1 MSRGRPLALV
11 DITYEELGEYVGR
24 KGLVKVSKAW
34 LVNLTGDFEPC
45 SDTATQDE
53 VNDINEAISQEV
65 VPKVEFK
72 LTDFNDE

>member
-45 SDTATQDE
+45 SDNATQEE

>member
-45 SDTATQDE
+45 SEVATRDE
-53 VNDINEAISQEV
+53 IEEINEAVAKEI
-65 VPKVEFK
+65 VPKVEYK
-72 LTDFNDE
+72 ITNLNDE

>member
-34 LVNLTGDFEPC
+34 LVNLTGDF
-45 SDTATQDE
+45 
-53 VNDINEAISQEV
+53 
-65 VPKVEFK
+65 
-72 LTDFNDE
+72 

>member
-34 LVNLTGDFEPC
+34 LVNLTGEFDPC
-45 SDTATQDE
+45 DE
-53 VNDINEAISQEV
+53 VATREDVDKINEEV
-65 VPKVEFK
+65 AKEIAPKVEYK
-72 LTDFNDE
+72 ITNLNDE

>member
-45 SDTATQDE
+45 SEVASDDE
-53 VNDINEAISQEV
+53 VSEINEEV
-65 VPKVEFK
+65 AKEIVPKIEYK
-72 LTDFNDE
+72 LTDLNDE

>member
-45 SDTATQDE
+45 SEFASDDE
-53 VNDINEAISQEV
+53 VREINEEV
-65 VPKVEFK
+65 AKEIVPKIEYK
-72 LTDFNDE
+72 LTDLNDE

>member
-45 SDTATQDE
+45 SEVASDDE
-53 VNDINEAISQEV
+53 VREINEEV
-65 VPKVEFK
+65 AKEIVPKIEYK
-72 LTDFNDE
+72 LTDLNDE

>member
-11 DITYEELGEYVGR
+11 DISYEELGEYVGR

-45 SDTATQDE
+45 SDTATQEE
-53 VNDINEAISQEV
+53 VNDINEAVSQEV
-65 VPKVEFK
+65 APKVEFK